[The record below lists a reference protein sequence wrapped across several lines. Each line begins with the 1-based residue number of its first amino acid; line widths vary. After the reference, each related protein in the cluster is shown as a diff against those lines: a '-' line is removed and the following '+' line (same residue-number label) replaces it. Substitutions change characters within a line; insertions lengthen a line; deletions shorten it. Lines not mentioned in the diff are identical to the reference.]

1 MILKQKTQISL
12 SQKSNF
18 YKVIVSNKVSF
29 GKKDFNF
36 FIGYKDNEKGKSLC
50 IMLPKMSE

>member
-12 SQKSNF
+12 PQKSNF
-18 YKVIVSNKVSF
+18 DKVIVFNKVSF

-36 FIGYKDNEKGKSLC
+36 FMRYKDNEEGKSLC
-50 IMLPKMSE
+50 IMLPEMSE

>member
-12 SQKSNF
+12 PQKSNF
-18 YKVIVSNKVSF
+18 DKVIVSNKVSF

-36 FIGYKDNEKGKSLC
+36 FMGYKDNEKGKSLG